1 MANWLGSWRVE
12 GALRTSG
19 VGEEDGGDGGAP
31 VGDLDGE
38 IPVLELVHPDHLP
51 ALRIGTAEGRGDG
64 DAAQREEQRGSIH
77 HLPTTR
83 GTPQE
88 CVATRARAAAFVRG
102 RRRRGE
108 GLLLLPL
115 DWWSGRVSVGLVRG
129 YTTSVPK
136 SFIFDFLIS
145 TLIAHLI

>member
-77 HLPTTR
+77 HRRPTR
-83 GTPQE
+83 GVWQRVLQLLSGTFRYE
-88 CVATRARAAAFVRG
+88 LG
-102 RRRRGE
+102 RRAHPAASLSRRRTRCCLAAE
-108 GLLLLPL
+108 ARPANIL
-115 DWWSGRVSVGLVRG
+115 
-129 YTTSVPK
+129 
-136 SFIFDFLIS
+136 
-145 TLIAHLI
+145 AA